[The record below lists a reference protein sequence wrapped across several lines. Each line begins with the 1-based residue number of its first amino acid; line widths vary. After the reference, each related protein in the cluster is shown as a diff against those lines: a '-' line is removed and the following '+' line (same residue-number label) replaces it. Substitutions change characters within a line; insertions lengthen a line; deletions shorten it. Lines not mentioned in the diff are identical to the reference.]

1 MAFKSAVPRYAI
13 TLPILGSNRPAWIPA
28 MASARGRQ
36 NAWSKACFFLQPNY
50 PDFCTWLT
58 GDLPEFSPRAKSAT
72 TPGLTG
78 GDKIPAEQRHQGAK
92 KVGVRWRKDK
102 KKSEE
107 PGESTIQSEPTGL
120 TSEDTRILDLLTR
133 VVQSA
138 RRRNMVPPF

>member
-1 MAFKSAVPRYAI
+1 
-13 TLPILGSNRPAWIPA
+13 
-28 MASARGRQ
+28 
-36 NAWSKACFFLQPNY
+36 
-50 PDFCTWLT
+50 
-58 GDLPEFSPRAKSAT
+58 LPEFSPRAKSAT

-102 KKSEE
+102 KKAEE

-138 RRRNMVPPF
+138 RRRNMVPPFEVHIRGADDDPICHLFCEEDREG